1 MKGCEVTVWSCPYF
15 KLLPFSWHDLQLSW
29 LASALIKHPAG
40 PWMAKKHQC
49 TTLKAVFLMSTKS
62 WQPYPMIKVMRYGCK
77 WRHHL
82 SPDCPAFMLTL
93 IILYRNN
100 RTMVDHSVH
109 HCGIGWRGNYRHIS
123 GKRNEVIVTEQ
134 LVGSVMTYPPRIY
147 TQVDEGGSKRFFQN
161 VWTSFLKARLVCG
174 FPGESLYFNRLQ
186 DTYVMH
192 ADDWH
197 GSRIY
202 ALFTS
207 SWLGTFLS
215 LCHQQPNSYVCGT
228 LTQQHR
234 VKPEGSAF
242 FRCFSLLL
250 TKHMLPWCLM
260 TLLLWCRAV

>member
-15 KLLPFSWHDLQLSW
+15 KFLPFSWHDLQLSW

-134 LVGSVMTYPPRIY
+134 LIGSVTTYFHPPASTHRWTKADRNGSSRTCGRPSSRRDLSAGSRGSRSILTACRTHTWCTPMTG
-147 TQVDEGGSKRFFQN
+147 TAAGSTPCSRAAGWALFFPSVISNQTAMCVARWHSSTESN
-161 VWTSFLKARLVCG
+161 LKAQRFSDVSPSCWQNICC
-174 FPGESLYFNRLQ
+174 PG
-186 DTYVMH
+186 V
-192 ADDWH
+192 
-197 GSRIY
+197 
-202 ALFTS
+202 
-207 SWLGTFLS
+207 
-215 LCHQQPNSYVCGT
+215 
-228 LTQQHR
+228 
-234 VKPEGSAF
+234 
-242 FRCFSLLL
+242 
-250 TKHMLPWCLM
+250 
-260 TLLLWCRAV
+260 